1 MNAKPL
7 LFCSLVIVTGIIG
20 CVVVQDKPADSAPPP
35 PAPTATTV
43 ATADPTAT
51 ATTTGTTTATAT
63 GAPGVMPG
71 LGAARRSTDA
81 GG

>member
-43 ATADPTAT
+43 ATAEPTAT
-51 ATTTGTTTATAT
+51 ATTTTAPTAT

-71 LGAARRSTDA
+71 LGAARRSSDA
-81 GG
+81 GSP

>member
-7 LFCSLVIVTGIIG
+7 LFCSLVIVTAIMG

-35 PAPTATTV
+35 PAPGATTV

-51 ATTTGTTTATAT
+51 TTTTAPTST
-63 GAPGVMPG
+63 ESPGVMPA
-71 LGAARRSTDA
+71 LGAAPRTSDA
-81 GG
+81 GGQ

>member
-7 LFCSLVIVTGIIG
+7 LFCSLVALTPIIG

-51 ATTTGTTTATAT
+51 ATTTATAAPT
-63 GAPGVMPG
+63 GAPGVMPA
-71 LGAARRSTDA
+71 LGAAPRTTDA
-81 GG
+81 GGQ